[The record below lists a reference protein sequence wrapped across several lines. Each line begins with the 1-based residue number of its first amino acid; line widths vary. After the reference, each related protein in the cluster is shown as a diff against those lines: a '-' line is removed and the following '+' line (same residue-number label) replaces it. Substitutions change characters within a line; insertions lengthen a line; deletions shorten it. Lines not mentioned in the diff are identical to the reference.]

1 MAHAVLDAD
10 HMSDVVPSSSGSPD
24 RNNRDTLPDPEQM
37 PPRRSF
43 GGIRLFRVAGIE
55 IDVDWSLFAIF
66 ALVTF
71 SMGSGVLPRW
81 HPEWSG
87 ALVWIVAVT
96 AAILFFVSV
105 LLHELSHAL
114 VGRANGIPIRRITL
128 FVFGGVAHL
137 ESEPATP
144 KAELLMAI
152 VGPITSIVI
161 GGIATLA
168 GLALAGPATQ
178 VGDDP
183 ELVARA
189 MGPGT
194 TLLLWLGPINL
205 MLGIFNLVPG
215 FPLDGG
221 RVLRAA
227 LWSATGDLTKATRW
241 ASGAGRVFAGML
253 MACGI
258 LMIFGFRL
266 PFFGS
271 GTFGGLWLV
280 LIGWFLNNAARASYA
295 QVVVRQRLSHV
306 PVTQVMLSR
315 LRTVNP
321 DMTVDELV
329 HDYVMGTDQT
339 SFPVLEGS
347 SLVGLVG
354 SRDVRNVPY
363 DQWPFVSVRQLM
375 TPASNVTAIDA
386 SAGADEALE
395 KLASSDADQLPVV
408 DHGEVRGFVRRQDI
422 LKWLTLQPDAIA

>member
-1 MAHAVLDAD
+1 
-10 HMSDVVPSSSGSPD
+10 MSDVGPSSSRSPNF
-24 RNNRDTLPDPEQM
+24 NNRDTLPDPETT
-37 PPRRSF
+37 PPQRSV

-55 IDVDWSLFAIF
+55 VDVDWSLFAIF

-71 SMGSGVLPRW
+71 SMGTGVLPRW
-81 HPEWSG
+81 HPEWPG
-87 ALVWIVAVT
+87 ALVWLIALT
-96 AAILFFVSV
+96 AAVLFFVSV
-105 LLHELSHAL
+105 LLHEMSHAL

-152 VGPITSIVI
+152 VGPITSIVL
-161 GGIATLA
+161 GGLATLI

-178 VGDDP
+178 LGEDP
-183 ELVARA
+183 EVVARA
-189 MGPGT
+189 MGPGA

-227 LWSATGDLTKATRW
+227 LWSATGDLMKATRW
-241 ASGAGRVFAGML
+241 ASAAGRGFAAML

-258 LMIFGFRL
+258 LMMFGFRL

-271 GTFGGLWLV
+271 GTIGGLWLV

-295 QVVVRQRLSHV
+295 QLVVRQRLSHV

-315 LRTVNP
+315 LQ
-321 DMTVDELV
+321 TVDPNTTISELV

-339 SFPVLEGS
+339 SFPVLEGN
-347 SLVGLVG
+347 SLVGLVS

-363 DQWPFVSVRQLM
+363 DQWPFVTVRQLM
-375 TPASNVTAIDA
+375 TPASSVTAIDA
-386 SAGADEALE
+386 NAGADEALE

-408 DHGEVRGFVRRQDI
+408 DHGEVQGFVRRQDI
-422 LKWLTLQPDAIA
+422 LKWLTLQPDALA

>member
-1 MAHAVLDAD
+1 
-10 HMSDVVPSSSGSPD
+10 MSDVGPSSSRSP
-24 RNNRDTLPDPEQM
+24 NFSNRDTLPDPETT
-37 PPRRSF
+37 PPQRSV

-55 IDVDWSLFAIF
+55 VDVDWSLFAIF

-71 SMGSGVLPRW
+71 SMGTGVLPRW
-81 HPEWSG
+81 HPEWPA
-87 ALVWIVAVT
+87 ALVWVIALT
-96 AAILFFVSV
+96 AAVLFFVSV
-105 LLHELSHAL
+105 LLHEMSHAL
-114 VGRANGIPIRRITL
+114 VGRAYGIPIRRITL

-161 GGIATLA
+161 GGLATLV

-178 VGDDP
+178 LSDDP

-189 MGPGT
+189 MGPGAT
-194 TLLLWLGPINL
+194 ILLWLGPINL
-205 MLGIFNLVPG
+205 MLGVFNLVPG

-227 LWSATGDLTKATRW
+227 LWSATGDLMKATRW
-241 ASGAGRVFAGML
+241 ASAAGRAFAAML

-258 LMIFGFRL
+258 LMMFGFRL

-271 GTFGGLWLV
+271 GTIGGLWLV

-295 QVVVRQRLSHV
+295 QLVIRQRLSHV

-315 LRTVNP
+315 LQ
-321 DMTVDELV
+321 TVDPDTTISELV

-339 SFPVLEGS
+339 SFPVLEGN
-347 SLVGLVG
+347 SLVGLVS

-363 DQWPFVSVRQLM
+363 DQWPFVTVRQLM

-386 SAGADEALE
+386 NAGADEALE